1 MGLFKKSKLE
11 KELIAFIIENKES
24 CYRIA
29 YSYVG
34 NQEDALDIV
43 QDAIHKSLIRINTL
57 ENQVGLKSWFYKIV
71 VNTSLDHLRKH
82 KRLSVVDDTV
92 MEVLANGREDE
103 YHHLDLQEA
112 IDHLPDKYKTIII
125 LRYFEDMKIE
135 EIAKIVGENV
145 NTVKTRLYRALKI
158 LKVELDEDSTIEE
171 EVKRGKKF

>member
-57 ENQVGLKSWFYKIV
+57 EHQVGLKSWLYKIV

>member
-1 MGLFKKSKLE
+1 M
-11 KELIAFIIENKES
+11 
-24 CYRIA
+24 
-29 YSYVG
+29 
-34 NQEDALDIV
+34 
-43 QDAIHKSLIRINTL
+43 
-57 ENQVGLKSWFYKIV
+57 
-71 VNTSLDHLRKH
+71 RKH